1 MLDLN
6 KKLFTILT
14 AFITIYS
21 IMYAVV
27 FLIVDSLN
35 AGFSG
40 LFRWIILAS
49 TVIFSGWIYRRIFY
63 KPPSSIENAFLVF
76 LFTIVSIITDY
87 FLSAFFKTKNLNIV
101 MWVFYFIIIVF
112 YFNKIVM
119 VRR

>member
-1 MLDLN
+1 MFDLN

-14 AFITIYS
+14 VFIATYS
-21 IMYAVV
+21 IMFIVV
-27 FLIVDSLN
+27 FLIVDVLN

-49 TVIFSGWIYRRIFY
+49 TVILSGSFYRRIFY
-63 KPPSSIENAFLVF
+63 KPPSNNEKTFIVF
-76 LFTIVSIITDY
+76 LFSIVSIIIDY
-87 FLSAFFKTKNLNIV
+87 FLSAFFKTSNLNIV
-101 MWVFYFIIIVF
+101 MWVFYFIIITF